1 MLTMKQKQLSNYI
14 KATLPTATDEV
25 ALQHVDWYPEW
36 KPEVHVNAGDRI
48 TYNGVLYRCL
58 QDHDTQ
64 ETWIP
69 TDSPSLWAKVLIP
82 DPDVIPD
89 WKQPDSTNAY
99 AAGDKVMHNG
109 TTWESLVDGNV
120 WEPGATGT
128 ESLWKEVTE

>member
-1 MLTMKQKQLSNYI
+1 MLTLKQKQLSNYI

-69 TDSPSLWAKVLIP
+69 PDSPSLWAKVLIP
-82 DPDVIPD
+82 DPDVTPD
-89 WKQPDSTNAY
+89 WEQPDSTNAY
-99 AAGDKVMHNG
+99 AAGDKVTHNG
-109 TTWESLVDGNV
+109 KTWKSLIDGNV
-120 WEPGATGT
+120 WEPGAEGT
-128 ESLWKEVTE
+128 ESLWKELTE

>member
-1 MLTMKQKQLSNYI
+1 MKQKQLSNYI